1 MEKFDIVVIGAGPG
15 GYPAAIHAAQLGK
28 KVAIVEKE
36 KFGGTCLNWGC
47 IPTKALIA
55 SAEKFEEISHAT
67 EYGIK
72 VDKVSF
78 NYADVIS
85 RKDDIVAKLNSGVG
99 ALLKGNGVTSYSGTA
114 NLVSRNVV
122 EIVGKDNLKIEAD
135 KIILATG
142 SVSFIP
148 GFIPKSPSIIESRA
162 FLAMTKL
169 PKSMIV
175 LGGGV
180 IGCELACMAA
190 MFGVEVTV
198 VEMLEDI
205 LMILDKDVRDAIRS
219 NMEKMGVTVLTGAAM
234 SDISATTKTVKG
246 KVGDVEVKSEKMLV
260 SIGRRPYTKGLTLE
274 NAGIELDEL
283 GYVVVNDLCRT
294 KAANIYCVGDAN
306 GGPQL
311 AHAATAQA
319 LRVVDNLCNK
329 ERKAMEM
336 LIPACIFTAPE
347 VGVVGLTEQD
357 AKEQGI
363 DIKVGKFSF
372 AGLGKAM
379 ASGHTD
385 GFVKW
390 ISDPKTDQLL
400 GAVAVGAHATD
411 LIAEA
416 AVAIRNELTV
426 DEIGNTVHAHP
437 TFAESWMEAAHS
449 VHNLCVH
456 SVVRKKR

>member
-55 SAEKFEEISHAT
+55 TAEKFAEISHAA

-78 NYADVIS
+78 DYAKVVS
-85 RKDDIVAKLNSGVG
+85 RKDEVVAKLNSGVG
-99 ALLKGNGVTSYSGTA
+99 ALLKGNGVTAYSGTA
-114 NLVSRNVV
+114 SLISRNVV
-122 EIVGKDNLKIEAD
+122 EISGKEKVKIEAD

-142 SVSFIP
+142 SESFIP
-148 GFIPKSPSIIESRA
+148 GFIPKSPSIIESKA

-205 LMILDKDVRDAIRS
+205 LMILDKDVRSAIRS
-219 NMEKMGVTVLTGAAM
+219 NMEKMEIKVLTGAAM
-234 SDISATTKTVKG
+234 TDISATTKTVKG
-246 KVGDVEVKSEKMLV
+246 KVGETEVKAEKMLV
-260 SIGRRPYTKGLTLE
+260 SIGRRPYTTGVKLE

-283 GYVVVNDLCRT
+283 GYVPVDEFCRT
-294 KAANIYCVGDAN
+294 KASNIFCVGDAN

-319 LRVVDNLCNK
+319 VRVVDNICKK
-329 ERKAMEM
+329 ERKAMEV

-363 DIKVGKFSF
+363 NVKVGKFSC

-379 ASGHTD
+379 ASGETE

-390 ISDPKTDQLL
+390 ISDPDTDQLL

-456 SVVRKKR
+456 SVVRRKR

>member
-36 KFGGTCLNWGC
+36 IFGGTCLNWGC

-55 SAEKFEEISHAT
+55 SAEKFEEINNAA

-78 NYADVIS
+78 NYSNVVS
-85 RKDDIVAKLNSGVG
+85 RKDAIVSKLNSGVG
-99 ALLKGNGVTSYSGTA
+99 SLLKGNGVTSYAGTA
-114 NLVSRNVV
+114 SLESRNVV
-122 EIVGKDNLKIEAD
+122 KIAGKDNLKIEAD

-142 SVSFIP
+142 SESFIP

-169 PKSMIV
+169 PKSLIV

-205 LMILDKDVRDAIRS
+205 LIILDKDVRKAIRS
-219 NMEKMGVTVLTGAAM
+219 NMEKMGITILTGEAM
-234 SDISATTKTVKG
+234 GDISATTKTVKG
-246 KVGDVEVKSEKMLV
+246 KVGDVEVKAEKMLV
-260 SIGRRPYTKGLTLE
+260 SIGRRPYTAGLELE
-274 NAGIELDEL
+274 NAGVELDER

-294 KAANIYCVGDAN
+294 KAANIYCIGDAN

-363 DIKVGKFSF
+363 DIKVGKYNF
-372 AGLGKAM
+372 AGLGKAL
-379 ASGHTD
+379 AAGATD

-456 SVVRKKR
+456 SVVRRRK

>member
-1 MEKFDIVVIGAGPG
+1 MEKFDIVIIGAGPG
-15 GYPAAIHAAQLGK
+15 GYPAAIHAAQLNK

-55 SAEKFEEISHAT
+55 SAEKFAEISHAA

-78 NYADVIS
+78 NYANVVS
-85 RKDDIVAKLNSGVG
+85 RKDEIVAKLNSGVG
-99 ALLKGNGVTSYSGTA
+99 ALLKGNGVTAYSGTA
-114 NLVSRNVV
+114 SLVSRNVV
-122 EIVGKDNLKIEAD
+122 EVSGKEKVKIEAD

-142 SVSFIP
+142 SESFIP
-148 GFIPKSPSIIESRA
+148 GFIPKSPSIIESKA

-190 MFGVEVTV
+190 MFGVDVTV

-205 LMILDKDVRDAIRS
+205 LMILDKDVRGAIRS
-219 NMEKMGVTVLTGAAM
+219 KMEKMGITVLTGEPM
-234 SDISATTKTVKG
+234 GDISATTRTVKG
-246 KVGDVEVKSEKMLV
+246 KVGETEVKAEKMLV
-260 SIGRRPYTKGLTLE
+260 SIGRRPYTKGLKLG

-283 GYVVVNDLCRT
+283 GYVTVDEFCRT
-294 KAANIYCVGDAN
+294 KSSGIFCIGDAN

-319 LRVVDNLCNK
+319 TRVVDNICKK
-329 ERKAMEM
+329 ERKAMET

-347 VGVVGLTEQD
+347 VGTVGLTEQE

-363 DIKVGKFSF
+363 DIKIGKFNFS
-372 AGLGKAM
+372 GLGKAM
-379 ASGHTD
+379 ASGETD

-390 ISDPKTDQLL
+390 ISDPDTDQLL

-437 TFAESWMEAAHS
+437 TFGESWMEAAHS

-456 SVVRKKR
+456 SVVRRKK

>member
-36 KFGGTCLNWGC
+36 VFGGTCLNWGC

-55 SAEKFEEISHAT
+55 SAEKLEEINNAA

-78 NYADVIS
+78 NYANVVS
-85 RKDDIVAKLNSGVG
+85 RKDAIVAKLTSGVG
-99 ALLKGNGVTSYSGTA
+99 SLLKGNGVTSYAGTA
-114 NLVSRNVV
+114 SLESRSV
-122 EIVGKDNLKIEAD
+122 IKIAGKDNCKIEAD

-142 SVSFIP
+142 SESFIP

-169 PKSMIV
+169 PKSLIV

-205 LMILDKDVRDAIRS
+205 LMILDKDVRKAIRS
-219 NMEKMGVTVLTGAAM
+219 NMEKMGITILTGEALG
-234 SDISATTKTVKG
+234 DISATTKTVKG
-246 KVGDVEVKSEKMLV
+246 KVAGVEVKAEKMLV
-260 SIGRRPYTKGLTLE
+260 SIGRRPYTAGLELE
-274 NAGIELDEL
+274 NVGVELDER

-294 KAANIYCVGDAN
+294 KAANIYCIGDAN

-329 ERKAMEM
+329 ERKTMEM

-347 VGVVGLTEQD
+347 VGVVGLTEQE
-357 AKEQGI
+357 AKDQGI
-363 DIKVGKFSF
+363 DIKVGKYNF
-372 AGLGKAM
+372 AGLGKAL
-379 ASGHTD
+379 AAGTTD

-456 SVVRKKR
+456 SVVRRRK

>member
-47 IPTKALIA
+47 IPSKALIT
-55 SAEKFEEISHAT
+55 SAEKFEEISHAS

-85 RKDDIVAKLNSGVG
+85 RKDEIVSKLNSGVG
-99 ALLKGNGVTSYSGTA
+99 ALLKGNGVTAYAGTA
-114 NLVSRNVV
+114 NFESRNVIK
-122 EIVGKDNLKIEAD
+122 IVGKDNLKIEAD

-142 SVSFIP
+142 SESFIP
-148 GFIPKSPSIIESRA
+148 GFIPKSPSIIESKA

-169 PKSMIV
+169 PKSLIV

-180 IGCELACMAA
+180 IGCELACVAA

-205 LMILDKDVRDAIRS
+205 LMILDKDVRSVIRS
-219 NMEKMGVTVLTGAAM
+219 NMESLGITVLTGEAM
-234 SDISATTKTVKG
+234 SEISATPKTVKG
-246 KVGDVEVKSEKMLV
+246 KAGDVEVKAEKMLV
-260 SIGRRPYTKGLTLE
+260 SIGRLPYTKGLELA
-274 NAGIELDEL
+274 NAGVEIDER
-283 GYVVVNDLCRT
+283 GYVVVNELCRT
-294 KAANIYCVGDAN
+294 KAANIYCIGDVN

-319 LRVVDNLCNK
+319 VRVVDNICNK
-329 ERKAMEM
+329 ERKVMETV
-336 LIPACIFTAPE
+336 IPACIFTNPE
-347 VGVVGLTEQD
+347 VGVAGLTEQE
-357 AKEQGI
+357 AQEQGI
-363 DIKVGKFSF
+363 DIKVGKFNF

-379 ASGHTD
+379 ASGKTN

-390 ISDPKTDQLL
+390 ISDPNTDQLL
-400 GAVAVGAHATD
+400 GAVAVGEHATD

-437 TFAESWMEAAHS
+437 TFAEAWMEAAHS

-456 SVVRKKR
+456 SVVRQKK